1 MSSVC
6 HTHTKELEV
15 EETKVFPFWKEDSRY
30 TRVNYHHLELWSV
43 DNLDQQYHEY
53 LYTRNPYYLLGDILV
68 SQHLVKMLT
77 ISVPSADYL
86 SKPVF
91 GNTKFS

>member
-1 MSSVC
+1 MKISDLIGNKILVENILRKQAESRVIN
-6 HTHTKELEV
+6 LE
-15 EETKVFPFWKEDSRY
+15 F
-30 TRVNYHHLELWSV
+30 
-43 DNLDQQYHEY
+43 Q
-53 LYTRNPYYLLGDILV
+53 V

-77 ISVPSADYL
+77 VSVPSADYL